1 MLLQNDMGGHRS
13 LVNKW
18 TTFLKARLICAVP
31 GVNGIDTHFD
41 ELRKCV
47 FILFICV
54 FVRCDL
60 TSELHLHTLFF
71 SLFRGRVSHELQ
83 GPKESSY
90 LRRIHHIQV
99 QSFALDLQ
107 SEHARVSNVQTA
119 WQMLVVSE
127 LFCWCVA
134 KRSERLDYFNGQPFC
149 IGFILCIWK
158 TRASYFFSRSLSFLL
173 LYPAPLSVIS

>member
-1 MLLQNDMGGHRS
+1 MAL
-13 LVNKW
+13 
-18 TTFLKARLICAVP
+18 
-31 GVNGIDTHFD
+31 THISTNYVSAFY
-41 ELRKCV
+41 
-47 FILFICV
+47 FIYLCL
-54 FVRCDL
+54 CSMWKNSNL

-83 GPKESSY
+83 GPKESCY
-90 LRRIHHIQV
+90 LRCIHHIQV
-99 QSFALDLQ
+99 QSYALDLQ

-134 KRSERLDYFNGQPFC
+134 KRSERLDYFNGQPSC

>member
-1 MLLQNDMGGHRS
+1 MR
-13 LVNKW
+13 
-18 TTFLKARLICAVP
+18 FY
-31 GVNGIDTHFD
+31 
-41 ELRKCV
+41 
-47 FILFICV
+47 FIYLCL
-54 FVRCDL
+54 CSMWKNSNL
-60 TSELHLHTLFF
+60 TSELHRHTLFF

-134 KRSERLDYFNGQPFC
+134 KRSERLDYFNGQPRFHP
-149 IGFILCIWK
+149 LHLK
-158 TRASYFFSRSLSFLL
+158 NTRLVFLFKKPFFSPPLSCPFICNFLTIL
-173 LYPAPLSVIS
+173 NGMARCKRPSAPLSNSQTALS

>member
-1 MLLQNDMGGHRS
+1 MR
-13 LVNKW
+13 
-18 TTFLKARLICAVP
+18 FY
-31 GVNGIDTHFD
+31 
-41 ELRKCV
+41 
-47 FILFICV
+47 FIYLCL
-54 FVRCDL
+54 CSMWKNSNL

-107 SEHARVSNVQTA
+107 NEHARVSNVQTA

-127 LFCWCVA
+127 LFQ
-134 KRSERLDYFNGQPFC
+134 RSAFLYRFHPLHLKNTRLVFLFKKP
-149 IGFILCIWK
+149 
-158 TRASYFFSRSLSFLL
+158 FFSPPLSCPFICNFLTIL
-173 LYPAPLSVIS
+173 NGTARCKRPSAPLSNSQTALS